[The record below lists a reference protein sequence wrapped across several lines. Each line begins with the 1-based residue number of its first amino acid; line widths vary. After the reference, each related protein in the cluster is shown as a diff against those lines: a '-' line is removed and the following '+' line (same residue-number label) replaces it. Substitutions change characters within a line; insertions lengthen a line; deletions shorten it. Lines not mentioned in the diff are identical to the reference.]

1 MTTFRKV
8 GRACLLGIVL
18 TTGALPAGAVTRT
31 ANLPVSATVESA
43 CNLTTASMDFGTY
56 QAGAAANLDVAGSI
70 RYTQCIGLTLT
81 LELGLGANASG
92 STRRMQSAAGGFLTY
107 EIYKNS
113 GRTNVFGSGA
123 AGLSVTAPASGAQT
137 LTIYG
142 RVPSGQAV
150 APGAYTDTVAIT
162 LTF

>member
-1 MTTFRKV
+1 MTTFRTV

-18 TTGALPAGAVTRT
+18 TTGTLPAGAVTRT

-43 CNLTTASMDFGTY
+43 CNLATASMDFGPY
-56 QAGAAANLDVAGSI
+56 HSGATANLDVAGSI

-81 LELGLGANASG
+81 LELGLGANPTG
-92 STRRMQSAAGGFLTY
+92 TTRRMRSAAGGFLTY
-107 EIYKNS
+107 EIFKNS
-113 GRTNVFGSGA
+113 GRTSVFGTGTN
-123 AGLSVTAPASGAQT
+123 GLTLTAPASGAQT
-137 LTIYG
+137 VAIYG
-142 RVPSGQAV
+142 RVHAGQTV

>member
-8 GRACLLGIVL
+8 GHACLLGIAL
-18 TTGALPAGAVTRT
+18 ATGGLPAAAVTRT
-31 ANLPVSATVESA
+31 GNLPVSATVESA
-43 CNLTTASMDFGTY
+43 CNLATASMDFGTY

-81 LELGLGANASG
+81 LELGLGANPTG
-92 STRRMQSAAGGFLTY
+92 STRRMRSAAGGFLTY
-107 EIYKNS
+107 EIFKNS
-113 GRTNVFGSGA
+113 GRTSVFGTGTN
-123 AGLSVTAPASGAQT
+123 GLTLTAPASGAQT
-137 LTIYG
+137 VAIYG
-142 RVPSGQAV
+142 RVPAGQAV